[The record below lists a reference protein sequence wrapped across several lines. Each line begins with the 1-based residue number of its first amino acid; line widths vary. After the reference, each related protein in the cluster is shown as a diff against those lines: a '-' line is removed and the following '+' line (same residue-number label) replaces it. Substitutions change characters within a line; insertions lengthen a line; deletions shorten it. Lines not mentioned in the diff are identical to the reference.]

1 MQKADAMKK
10 ILFICTGNTCRSPMA
25 EGIFNALCQKD
36 NRPFASESAGL
47 CTLTGLPVSVNSVCA
62 LSQIGIDISR
72 FTATAFDDVNPE
84 DYILFAVMTPE
95 HREVLC
101 SYGVSP
107 EKIYILNE
115 DKGGISDPY
124 GGSQAV
130 YDVCR
135 AEIEEAVKLLA
146 EKLGEKI

>member
-1 MQKADAMKK
+1 MKK

-25 EGIFNALCQKD
+25 EGIFNFLCKKD
-36 NRPFASESAGL
+36 NLPFTSDSAGI
-47 CTLTGLPVSVNSVCA
+47 CTLTGLPVSANSV
-62 LSQIGIDISR
+62 SVMSRIGIDISN
-72 FTATAFDDVNPE
+72 FTATSFDDVALD
-84 DYILFAVMTPE
+84 DYTLFAVMTHE

-101 SYGVSP
+101 TFGVAP

-130 YDVCR
+130 YTLCR
-135 AEIEEAVKLLA
+135 DEIEEAVKILTERLR
-146 EKLGEKI
+146 EEI